1 MAICTHSRL
10 YHLSIVGK
18 LYDLTYYKERKFIYT
33 KLIIWKLNYT
43 YSTYLQKLYVLKFSL
58 RILNISFFSTK

>member
-10 YHLSIVGK
+10 YNLSIVGK